1 MVIVQSTPNAMEP
14 LIILANLGRVRVVH
28 HHPAGHDP
36 QQKPHLVESLDSTTE
51 LRPEAIHEVVT
62 DHAGRFPQS
71 GPLDRLGGMSY
82 GEEHHLEAELETQ
95 ALRRI
100 ATRIAEVV
108 SAEGHPR
115 WRLTAPQPILEALVE
130 ALPAAVRQCLAQRDG
145 GDFTRLP
152 LADLERHF
160 LTRAP

>member
-1 MVIVQSTPNAMEP
+1 MFRLQPTPNTMEP

-28 HHPAGHDP
+28 HQPAGDHP
-36 QQKPHLVESLDSTTE
+36 QEKSHLVESLDSTTE
-51 LRPEAIHEVVT
+51 LRPSAIHEVVT

-100 ATRIAEVV
+100 ADRIAEVV
-108 SAEGHPR
+108 TAEGCPR
-115 WRLTAPQPILEALVE
+115 WQLTAPQPILPALVE
-130 ALPAAVRQCLAQRDG
+130 ALPAKVRQSLVHKEG
-145 GDFTRLP
+145 GDFTRLT

-160 LTRAP
+160 LIHAP